1 MNVTQEIVGVS
12 SFPSHSELPL
22 SLFDDSSEN
31 NPVFHLR
38 RLDEFI
44 KLKSVL
50 KGYQLAVAY
59 RSIIG
64 QVSKKWVER
73 VSLNLPDYQAFK

>member
-1 MNVTQEIVGVS
+1 MHTGSVNGPTELVAVS
-12 SFPSHSELPL
+12 SFLSSSELPL
-22 SLFDDSSEN
+22 PLFDDATDT

-44 KLKSVL
+44 KFKNVPQAL
-50 KGYQLAVAY
+50 QLAVAC

-64 QVSKKWVER
+64 QMSK
-73 VSLNLPDYQAFK
+73 Q